1 MHADI
6 VRAVA
11 EDGPSIL
18 QLLRS
23 AELPVDGLLD
33 HLDTAFV
40 ARFDG
45 RIVGCAALETY
56 NDGALL
62 RSVAVAP
69 TVQGQAIGRRL
80 IEAAIGL
87 AESLGAPAVY
97 LLTTTAGRYFPKLGF
112 VPITRAQVP
121 ASVQESVEF
130 RSACPASAEVLRRVL
145 GGSKPGES
153 PGAHPAESRVA
164 PARKPRFP

>member
-1 MHADI
+1 MNADI

-23 AELPVDGLLD
+23 AELPVDSLLD

-56 NDGALL
+56 DDGALL

-80 IEAAIGL
+80 TEAAIGL
-87 AESLGAPAVY
+87 AESRGAPAVY
-97 LLTTTAGRYFPKLGF
+97 LLTTTAARYFRKLGF

-130 RSACPASAEVLRRVL
+130 RSACPASAEVLRRVF
-145 GGSKPGES
+145 GGRKPGEPPTIS
-153 PGAHPAESRVA
+153 DWRGI
-164 PARKPRFP
+164 PRR